1 MTGPNDYDYDGDR
14 ERVNRERGDAP
25 LEASDEL
32 AAYALDAVDPA
43 ERAAIERALAEW
55 PDLRDEAD
63 SYAASAAQLARLAEP
78 VAPPSDLRA
87 RLMAAID
94 ATPQESSDAAT
105 AGPRR
110 VEGATET
117 PDGAATRDVRDG
129 AATRDVRDGAATRD
143 GRDGAAPPDAPGP
156 RGRAHAEA
164 RRRWFQ
170 RPGALVAVAAAA
182 VVLLVGAVVGI
193 GWPGPNGWGAQLQMT
208 AIAEA
213 PDAQTTTLEAEGGGE
228 ITLVSSASK
237 GRSAVVADGLPDLG
251 DDQTYELWY
260 IDDSG
265 AESAGT
271 FDAAGGETWRVLEG
285 SFTSGVAVGVTVEP
299 AGGSPQPTTE
309 PIVVIAT

>member
-1 MTGPNDYDYDGDR
+1 
-14 ERVNRERGDAP
+14 
-25 LEASDEL
+25 
-32 AAYALDAVDPA
+32 
-43 ERAAIERALAEW
+43 
-55 PDLRDEAD
+55 
-63 SYAASAAQLARLAEP
+63 
-78 VAPPSDLRA
+78 
-87 RLMAAID
+87 
-94 ATPQESSDAAT
+94 
-105 AGPRR
+105 
-110 VEGATET
+110 
-117 PDGAATRDVRDG
+117 DGAAAPDARDG
-129 AATRDVRDGAATRD
+129 AAAPDARDGAAASD
-143 GRDGAAPPDAPGP
+143 ARDGAAAPDAPVQ
-156 RGRAHAEA
+156 RGRADAEA

-237 GRSAVVADGLPDLG
+237 GRSVVVADGLPVLG

-271 FDAAGGETWRVLEG
+271 FDATGGETWRILEG
-285 SFTSGVAVGVTVEP
+285 SFTPGVAVGVTVEP

-309 PIVVIAT
+309 PIVVIST

>member
-1 MTGPNDYDYDGDR
+1 MTGTNDFDGARDDR
-14 ERVNRERGDAP
+14 ESDDLERGGAP
-25 LEASDEL
+25 LGASDDL

-43 ERAAIERALAEW
+43 ERAAIERALAES
-55 PDLRDEAD
+55 PELRDEAD
-63 SYAASAAQLARLAEP
+63 SYAASAAQLAQLAQP
-78 VAPPSDLRA
+78 VAPPTDLRD

-94 ATPQESSDAAT
+94 VTPQVIPDAAAPRVAEDVEARGAEDGAAASDARDAAT
-105 AGPRR
+105 KPY
-110 VEGATET
+110 
-117 PDGAATRDVRDG
+117 AADVR
-129 AATRDVRDGAATRD
+129 
-143 GRDGAAPPDAPGP
+143 GP
-156 RGRAHAEA
+156 AHAEA

-213 PDAQTTTLEAEGGGE
+213 PDAQSTTLEAEGGGA

-237 GRSAVVADGLPDLG
+237 GRSVVVADGLPDLG

-271 FDAAGGETWRVLEG
+271 FDATGGETWRILDG
-285 SFTSGVAVGVTVEP
+285 SFTPGVAVGVTVEP

>member
-1 MTGPNDYDYDGDR
+1 MTGPNDYDDR
-14 ERVNRERGDAP
+14 ERDERERGGVP

-32 AAYALDAVDPA
+32 AAYALDAIDPA
-43 ERAAIERALAEW
+43 ERSAIERALAES
-55 PDLRDEAD
+55 PELRDEAD
-63 SYAASAAQLARLAEP
+63 SYAASAAQLAQLAQP
-78 VAPPSDLRA
+78 VAPPTDLRA

-94 ATPQESSDAAT
+94 VTPQVTPDAAAPRAAEGPESPGAEDTAAASDARDAAT
-105 AGPRR
+105 R
-110 VEGATET
+110 
-117 PDGAATRDVRDG
+117 
-129 AATRDVRDGAATRD
+129 
-143 GRDGAAPPDAPGP
+143 PDAPDVRGP
-156 RGRAHAEA
+156 AHAEA

-213 PDAQTTTLEAEGGGE
+213 PDAQSTTLEAEGGGE
-228 ITLVSSASK
+228 ITLVSSESK
-237 GRSAVVADGLPDLG
+237 GRSVVVADGLPDLG

-271 FDAAGGETWRVLEG
+271 FDTTGGETWRILDG
-285 SFTSGVAVGVTVEP
+285 SFTPGVAVGVTVEP

>member
-1 MTGPNDYDYDGDR
+1 MTGPNDDGDR
-14 ERVNRERGDAP
+14 DERDDHTGGGAP
-25 LEASDEL
+25 LDASDEL

-43 ERAAIERALAEW
+43 ERAAIERGLAES
-55 PDLRDEAD
+55 PELRDEAD
-63 SYAASAAQLARLAEP
+63 SYAASAAQLARLAQP
-78 VAPPSDLRA
+78 VAPPTELRA

-94 ATPQESSDAAT
+94 ATPQVTPDAADSPAPDA
-105 AGPRR
+105 AGAREAP
-110 VEGATET
+110 EAG
-117 PDGAATRDVRDG
+117 DGAVSDD
-129 AATRDVRDGAATRD
+129 
-143 GRDGAAPPDAPGP
+143 AAPPDAPDV

-170 RPGALVAVAAAA
+170 RPGPLVAVAAAA
-182 VVLLVGAVVGI
+182 VVLLVGAVIGI

-213 PDAQTTTLEAEGGGE
+213 PDAQTTTHSAEGGGE
-228 ITLVSSASK
+228 ITLVASASK
-237 GRSAVVADGLPDLG
+237 GRSVVVADGLPDLG

-260 IDDSG
+260 LDDSG

-271 FDAAGGETWRVLEG
+271 FDATGGETWRILDG
-285 SFTSGVAVGVTVEP
+285 SFTPGVAVGVTVEP